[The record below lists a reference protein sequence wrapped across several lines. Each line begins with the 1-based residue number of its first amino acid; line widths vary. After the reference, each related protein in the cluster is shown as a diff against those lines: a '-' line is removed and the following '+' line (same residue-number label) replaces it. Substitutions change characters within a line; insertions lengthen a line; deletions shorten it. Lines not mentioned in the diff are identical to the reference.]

1 MNFDMDNPSDF
12 TYSYRLDENSDYQDA
27 SYNEYNSAFLNV
39 FRESEKTLV
48 NFEYDRAAAFDAI
61 NNY

>member
-27 SYNEYNSAFLNV
+27 SYDEYNSAFLNV
-39 FRESEKTLV
+39 FREIEKILV
-48 NFEYDRAAAFDAI
+48 NFEYDRAAVFDVI
-61 NNY
+61 NKY